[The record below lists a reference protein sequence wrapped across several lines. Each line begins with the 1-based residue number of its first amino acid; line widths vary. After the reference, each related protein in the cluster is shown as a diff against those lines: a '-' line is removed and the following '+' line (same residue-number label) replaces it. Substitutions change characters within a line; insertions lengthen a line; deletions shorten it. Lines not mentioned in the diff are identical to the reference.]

1 MEKIVK
7 NNEEQT
13 EMLKKITNTF
23 GIDTELCK
31 LSEEIG
37 ELLGE
42 CYKALY
48 TEQTLEIQHKIED
61 EFADVMVLMSQ
72 IGIYFDLDSNQI
84 NNIFDYKVKRTVDR
98 IDEGWY
104 EKHR

>member
-1 MEKIVK
+1 MDADVK
-7 NNEEQT
+7 QV
-13 EMLKKITNTF
+13 EMLQKITNKF
-23 GIDTELCK
+23 GMDTELCK

-42 CYKALY
+42 CYKSLY
-48 TEQTLEIQHKIED
+48 NGKTLETQSKIED

-72 IGIYFDLDSNQI
+72 IGIYYNLDTNRI
-84 NNIFDYKVKRTVDR
+84 NNIFNYKVQRTVNR

-104 EKHR
+104 DKHR

>member
-1 MEKIVK
+1 MNNDEEQAKMLEKI
-7 NNEEQT
+7 T
-13 EMLKKITNTF
+13 KKF
-23 GIDTELCK
+23 GMDTELCK
-31 LSEEIG
+31 LSEEVG

-48 TEQTLEIQHKIED
+48 KGETLETQHKIED

-104 EKHR
+104 DKHR

>member
-1 MEKIVK
+1 MEIP
-7 NNEEQT
+7 EEKQIDQLKQIT
-13 EMLKKITNTF
+13 ETF

-48 TEQTLEIQHKIED
+48 NKNLKDTSNIED
-61 EFADVMVLMSQ
+61 EFADVMVILSQ
-72 IGIYFDLDSNQI
+72 IGIYFDLDTKKI
-84 NNIFDYKVKRTVDR
+84 NNIFDYKIKRTVGR
-98 IDEGWY
+98 INDGWY
-104 EKHR
+104 NNHR